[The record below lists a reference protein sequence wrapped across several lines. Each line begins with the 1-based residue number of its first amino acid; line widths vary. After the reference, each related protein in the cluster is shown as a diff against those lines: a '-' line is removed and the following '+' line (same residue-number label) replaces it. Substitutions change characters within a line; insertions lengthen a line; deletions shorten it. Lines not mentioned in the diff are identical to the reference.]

1 MKVRFFTADTIQEAM
16 GQVKTVLGRDA
27 IILHTRTFR
36 KGGILG
42 LFAKE
47 KVEVMAGVDLPVASV
62 QEPIKTPAVNFM
74 ANAYTAPATPIEPES
89 ITPKQPV
96 ETLAEPVM
104 PKAAIVSSAT
114 STQKESVAIVE
125 PVTDTNEPVVDS
137 QSTQQMSVSTIV
149 ENVIQQTE
157 EKENKNLAA
166 VQLELANLRDLL
178 EQVLCNDP
186 KEVQRFPILEMLLSL
201 DIDFTIA
208 EEIIASLPVKIEK
221 EAPVTSELKQMIIEK
236 IMEKLQSTEG
246 IKVPEVGRKIVA
258 FMGSTGVGKTTTI
271 AKLAAKFAI
280 QEGMSVA
287 LVTAD
292 TYRVSA
298 VEQLKTYSDIMGIPI
313 YVVYTAEELKNV
325 LDTNLNV
332 QLILIDTAGRSPH
345 NHDQIEELQKLL
357 QIDDS
362 IEKHLVLSTTTK
374 YKDALDVVENFSVCL
389 PDKVIFTKVDEAR
402 NIGTIVN
409 LLYRNPLPLSYITNG
424 QNVPDDIE
432 LVDPDKL
439 AQLVFRDE

>member
-1 MKVRFFTADTIQEAM
+1 LKVRFFTADTIQEAM

-62 QEPIKTPAVNFM
+62 QEPVKTPAVNFM
-74 ANAYTAPATPIEPES
+74 ANAYTAPAVPIEPES
-89 ITPKQPV
+89 IAPQQPL

-104 PKAAIVSSAT
+104 PKVATAPSAT
-114 STQKESVAIVE
+114 SAQKEGVAPVE
-125 PVTDTNEPVVDS
+125 SITDTNEPVVDS
-137 QSTQQMSVSTIV
+137 ESTEQMSVSTIV

-178 EQVLCNDP
+178 EQVISNDP
-186 KEVQRFPILEMLLSL
+186 KEVQRFPMLEMLLSL

-208 EEIIASLPVKIEK
+208 EEIIASLPVKVEK

-236 IMEKLQSTEG
+236 IMEKLQCTEG
-246 IKVPEVGRKIVA
+246 IKVPEAGRKIVA

-280 QEGMSVA
+280 QEGMSVV

-325 LDTNLNV
+325 LDNNLDT

-374 YKDALDVVENFSVCL
+374 YKDALDIVEKFSVCL

-409 LLYRNPLPLSYITNG
+409 LLYRSSLPLSYITNG

>member
-47 KVEVMAGVDLPVASV
+47 KVEVMAGVDLPTASV
-62 QEPIKTPAVNFM
+62 QEPTKAPAVNFM
-74 ANAYTAPATPIEPES
+74 ANAYTAPAPPIEPES
-89 ITPKQPV
+89 IAPNQPV

-104 PKAAIVSSAT
+104 PKEAIVSSDT
-114 STQKESVAIVE
+114 SAQNESVAIVK

-178 EQVLCNDP
+178 EQVLCNDQ
-186 KEVQRFPILEMLLSL
+186 KEVQRFPILELLLSF

-236 IMEKLQSTEG
+236 IMEKLQCTEG

-280 QEGMSVA
+280 QEGKSVA

-325 LDTNLNV
+325 LDTTLDT

-409 LLYRNPLPLSYITNG
+409 LLYRTPLLLSYITNG

-439 AQLVFRDE
+439 AQLVFRD